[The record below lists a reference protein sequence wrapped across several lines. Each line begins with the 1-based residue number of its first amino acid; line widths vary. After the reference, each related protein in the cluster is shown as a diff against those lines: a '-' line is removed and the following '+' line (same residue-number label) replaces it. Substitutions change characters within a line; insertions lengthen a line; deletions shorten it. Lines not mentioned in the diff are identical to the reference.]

1 MTSTLYPTSM
11 PPVKFYPTGQPLTER
26 AGAATILGANAY
38 AFEFRAQTG
47 EYVYACYSTE
57 KGEQKYALEAVGGVV
72 SSCNCADSVYRRRV
86 CKHMV
91 ELAVV
96 LQTGLRTPQGKFVGA
111 VIVKQNAPMTVA
123 DALRNLRED
132 YHAAAA
138 RAVILTA
145 AAVEEAMQEP
155 VRRPVVTGFDP
166 SDWK

>member
-1 MTSTLYPTSM
+1 MTPALYQTEV
-11 PPVKFYPTGQPLTER
+11 PPVKLYPTGQPLTER
-26 AGAATILGANAY
+26 AGAATVLGLNAY

-47 EYVYACYSTE
+47 EDVYACHSAET
-57 KGEQKYALEAVGGVV
+57 GIQKYALEAVGGIV
-72 SSCNCADSVYRRRV
+72 SSCNCADSMYRRRV
-86 CKHMV
+86 CKHQV
-91 ELAVV
+91 ELAVI

-111 VIVKQNAPMTVA
+111 VIVKPSGPLTVA

-145 AAVEEAMQEP
+145 AAVEEAMKP
-155 VRRPVVTGFDP
+155 VRPVVSGFDP